1 LTAIR
6 RDDAK
11 SLLNGAR
18 KIVIIDNVVR
28 AALRA
33 ERTAASLGLPGF
45 PVLPICPFFVVFS
58 FMSALLL
65 LPLAATSVGGAIA
78 LGALFHYFNGSND
91 GSRSLATEPASL
103 DEALQV
109 EESSG
114 VGTLE
119 KTVREERERSER
131 AVAELERRRR
141 EFADFYARA
150 NAELEARR
158 ATLETLTAQAT
169 EAAATLGR
177 VLDSFSTAFGASPEN
192 GTPRETPRRNRPTSK
207 RLTPSTVESR
217 RAADAFEPLFAL
229 EDEMRLEL
237 DGARD
242 RATR

>member
-1 LTAIR
+1 
-6 RDDAK
+6 
-11 SLLNGAR
+11 G
-18 KIVIIDNVVR
+18 KIVIIGGVVR
-28 AALRA
+28 AVARPKGRRRRSVYPA
-33 ERTAASLGLPGF
+33 F
-45 PVLPICPFFVVFS
+45 PFCLFVRFWSSFS

-91 GSRSLATEPASL
+91 GARSLATEPATPGKF
-103 DEALQV
+103 LQV
-109 EESSG
+109 EETSTVSAI
-114 VGTLE
+114 E

-141 EFADFYARA
+141 ELADFYARA

-169 EAAATLGR
+169 EVAATLGR
-177 VLDSFSTAFGASPEN
+177 VLDSFSTAFGASSEN
-192 GTPRETPRRNRPTSK
+192 GASREKPRRNRPISK

-229 EDEMRLEL
+229 EDELRWEL
-237 DGARD
+237 GEARGLTA
-242 RATR
+242 R

>member
-1 LTAIR
+1 
-6 RDDAK
+6 
-11 SLLNGAR
+11 
-18 KIVIIDNVVR
+18 
-28 AALRA
+28 
-33 ERTAASLGLPGF
+33 
-45 PVLPICPFFVVFS
+45 
-58 FMSALLL
+58 MSALLL

-78 LGALFHYFNGSND
+78 LGALFYFFNGSND

-103 DEALQV
+103 GEALQV
-109 EESSG
+109 EEPSG
-114 VGTLE
+114 VGALE

-141 EFADFYARA
+141 ELADFYARA

-177 VLDSFSTAFGASPEN
+177 VLDSFSTAFGAAEN

-229 EDEMRLEL
+229 EDELRLEL
-237 DGARD
+237 DDARG
-242 RATR
+242 RAAR

>member
-1 LTAIR
+1 
-6 RDDAK
+6 
-11 SLLNGAR
+11 
-18 KIVIIDNVVR
+18 
-28 AALRA
+28 
-33 ERTAASLGLPGF
+33 
-45 PVLPICPFFVVFS
+45 
-58 FMSALLL
+58 MSALLF

-91 GSRSLATEPASL
+91 GSQSLATEPATLGELS
-103 DEALQV
+103 QV
-109 EESSG
+109 EETQEVS
-114 VGTLE
+114 VIE

-177 VLDSFSTAFGASPEN
+177 VLDSFSTAFGSSPEN
-192 GTPRETPRRNRPTSK
+192 GAPREKPRRNRPISK

-229 EDEMRLEL
+229 EDELRWEL
-237 DGARD
+237 DETRGRTAR
-242 RATR
+242 

>member
-1 LTAIR
+1 
-6 RDDAK
+6 
-11 SLLNGAR
+11 
-18 KIVIIDNVVR
+18 
-28 AALRA
+28 
-33 ERTAASLGLPGF
+33 
-45 PVLPICPFFVVFS
+45 
-58 FMSALLL
+58 MSALLL

-109 EESSG
+109 EESSR

-177 VLDSFSTAFGASPEN
+177 VLDSFSTAFGASEN
-192 GTPRETPRRNRPTSK
+192 APRRRRTERTGRTGRTERSAGTLNSDDS
-207 RLTPSTVESR
+207 RLMN
-217 RAADAFEPLFAL
+217 DAFEPLFEL
-229 EDEMRLEL
+229 EDELRPSV
-237 DGARD
+237 GAASRE
-242 RATR
+242 RRR

>member
-1 LTAIR
+1 
-6 RDDAK
+6 
-11 SLLNGAR
+11 
-18 KIVIIDNVVR
+18 
-28 AALRA
+28 
-33 ERTAASLGLPGF
+33 
-45 PVLPICPFFVVFS
+45 
-58 FMSALLL
+58 MSALLL

-78 LGALFHYFNGSND
+78 LGALFYFFNGSND
-91 GSRSLATEPASL
+91 GARSLASEPASL
-103 DEALQV
+103 SEALQV
-109 EESSG
+109 EESSEISA
-114 VGTLE
+114 LE

-177 VLDSFSTAFGASPEN
+177 VLDSFSTAFGSSPEN
-192 GTPRETPRRNRPTSK
+192 GAPRGTPRRNRPISK

-229 EDEMRLEL
+229 EDELRLEL
-237 DGARD
+237 DGARG

>member
-1 LTAIR
+1 MGGCET
-6 RDDAK
+6 
-11 SLLNGAR
+11 
-18 KIVIIDNVVR
+18 
-28 AALRA
+28 

-45 PVLPICPFFVVFS
+45 PVLPIYPVFVVFS

-78 LGALFHYFNGSND
+78 LGALFHYFNGSN
-91 GSRSLATEPASL
+91 GGARRLTPELSSLGESA
-103 DEALQV
+103 QV
-109 EESSG
+109 VETAEVSA
-114 VGTLE
+114 LE

-141 EFADFYARA
+141 ELADFYVRA

-192 GTPRETPRRNRPTSK
+192 GTSRETPRRNRPTSK
-207 RLTPSTVESR
+207 RLTPSAVEAR
-217 RAADAFEPLFAL
+217 RAADAFEPLFEL
-229 EDEMRLEL
+229 EDELRLEL
-237 DGARD
+237 DGARG
-242 RATR
+242 RAAR